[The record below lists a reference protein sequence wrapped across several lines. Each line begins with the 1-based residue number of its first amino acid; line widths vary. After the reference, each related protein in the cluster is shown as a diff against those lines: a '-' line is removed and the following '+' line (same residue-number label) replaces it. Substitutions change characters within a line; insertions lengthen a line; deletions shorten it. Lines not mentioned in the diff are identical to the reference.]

1 MGTRLS
7 DRTVWPL
14 WLTVGIALSLA
25 LRVWS
30 VWPEL
35 PDTMASHFGPS
46 GRADAFMSKESFFL
60 VMLLLGGGSVAA
72 VFAGPTLMRHLP
84 PSLVSVPNA
93 DYWLASDERREVAI
107 DRVAGLLGWVGMST
121 AALLAVTIE
130 LVVQANPHQTNLDN
144 STFLV
149 VLGAYFGFVIAV
161 VVRKIQLLKLP
172 K

>member
-1 MGTRLS
+1 MGTRRS

-46 GRADAFMSKESFFL
+46 GRPNAFMSKEGFFL
-60 VMLLLGGGSVAA
+60 VTALIGGGSVASL
-72 VFAGPTLMRHLP
+72 FAAPTLIRHLP
-84 PSLVSVPNA
+84 SKLINLPNRE
-93 DYWLASDERREVAI
+93 YWLAHDERREVAI
-107 DRVAGLLGWVGMST
+107 DRVAGLIGWVGAAT

-130 LVVQANPHQTNLDN
+130 LAMQANLHRANFDN
-144 STFLV
+144 GTFMIV
-149 VLGAYFGFVIAV
+149 FVAYFGFVIV
-161 VVRKIQLLKLP
+161 VFFRKMRLLKLP
-172 K
+172 A